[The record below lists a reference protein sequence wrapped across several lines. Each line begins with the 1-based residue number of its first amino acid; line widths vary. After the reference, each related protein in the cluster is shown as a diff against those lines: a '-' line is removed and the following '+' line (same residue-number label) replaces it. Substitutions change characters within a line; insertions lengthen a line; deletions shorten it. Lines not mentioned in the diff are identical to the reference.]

1 MSYLLVFLGSGIGGL
16 LRFLVYKLQGMLSL
30 SFPLATLTC
39 NFIGSVA
46 IIFVF
51 YFIKEEDL
59 KVFLATG
66 LLGGFTTYSTAVLD
80 VAKTPQSILYILAN
94 LVIVGFCLVLFKFFS

>member
-1 MSYLLVFLGSGIGGL
+1 MQYLLIFLGSGIGGL

-30 SFPLATLTC
+30 SFPLATLAC

-51 YFIKEEDL
+51 YFIKEGDIKL
-59 KVFLATG
+59 FLTTG
-66 LLGGFTTYSTAVLD
+66 LLGGFTTYSTFILD
-80 VAKTPQSILYILAN
+80 VAKTPYYILYILAN
-94 LVIVGFCLVLFKFFS
+94 LAVIAICFIIFKVFA

>member
-16 LRFLVYKLQGMLSL
+16 LRFLVYKLQGIIGF

-46 IIFVF
+46 IIFAF
-51 YFIKEEDL
+51 YFIKGGDL
-59 KVFLATG
+59 KLFITTG
-66 LLGGFTTYSTAVLD
+66 ILGGFTTYSTFVLD
-80 VAKTPQSILYILAN
+80 VVKTPHYILYMLAN
-94 LVIVGFCLVLFKFFS
+94 LAVLAICFIIFKVFA